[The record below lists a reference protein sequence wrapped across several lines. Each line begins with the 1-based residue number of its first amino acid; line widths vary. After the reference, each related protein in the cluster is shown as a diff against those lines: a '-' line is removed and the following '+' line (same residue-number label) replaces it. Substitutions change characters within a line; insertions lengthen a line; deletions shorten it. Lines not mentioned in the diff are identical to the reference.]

1 MAELENKNENTSTDT
16 DTEQRL
22 KELEKREQELKTR
35 EKKLRRRVLLLILL
49 LLLLIG
55 SCSIYFKDKKEDD
68 GMEREVASELG
79 IMPGMDPSEIQ
90 DRLNRRVAESRLNV
104 SINTEP
110 VYKNG
115 RAAGDIRIENI
126 PGNNYSFIVTL
137 TVTDA
142 SENEGAADHIGEV
155 IMKTGLIDPNTYV
168 YEKPLDVNLPR
179 GAYTCTATFTAYKEV
194 EKEDGSK
201 AMEEQGETGIQII
214 VTVQDTV
221 K

>member
-1 MAELENKNENTSTDT
+1 MEEQEKEMIDNSAEEK
-16 DTEQRL
+16 L
-22 KELEKREQELKTR
+22 KELQKKEEDLKKR

-55 SCSIYFKDKKEDD
+55 GCSAYMWDRKGND
-68 GMEREVASELG
+68 GIEREIAAEVG
-79 IMPGMDPSEIQ
+79 IMPGMSPEEIQ
-90 DRLNRRVAESRLNV
+90 DRLNRRVAESRLNA

-110 VYKNG
+110 VFENG
-115 RAAGDIRIENI
+115 RAKGDIRIENI

-142 SENEGAADHIGEV
+142 NENEGAKDHIGEV

-168 YEKPLDVNLPR
+168 YEKALDVNLPR

-194 EKEDGSK
+194 EKEDGTK
-201 AMEEQGETGIQII
+201 QMEEQGETGIQII
-214 VTVQDTV
+214 VTVLNTV
-221 K
+221 D

>member
-1 MAELENKNENTSTDT
+1 MAELDNNNINNTD
-16 DTEQRL
+16 QRL
-22 KELEKREQELKTR
+22 RELEQKEKELKAR

-55 SCSIYFKDKKEDD
+55 GCSLYVKDKKEDD
-68 GMEREVASELG
+68 GMEREVAAELG

-110 VYKNG
+110 VFQNG
-115 RAAGDIRIENI
+115 KAPGDIRIENI
-126 PGNNYSFIVTL
+126 PGNNYSFKVTI

-155 IMKTGLIDPNTYV
+155 IMETGLIDPNTYV

-194 EKEDGSK
+194 EQEDGTKS
-201 AMEEQGETGIQII
+201 MEEQGETGIQII
-214 VTVQDTV
+214 VTVLDTV